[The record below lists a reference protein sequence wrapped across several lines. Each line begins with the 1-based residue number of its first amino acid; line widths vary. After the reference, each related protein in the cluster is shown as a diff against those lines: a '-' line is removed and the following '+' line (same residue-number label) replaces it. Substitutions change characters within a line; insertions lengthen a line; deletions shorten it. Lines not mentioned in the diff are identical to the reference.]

1 MLEVQKHFSSFF
13 FAGSHTLMFGNLR
26 IFLFFFFEAYGIVL
40 DLTSGTAGTPS
51 LAADMLY

>member
-13 FAGSHTLMFGNLR
+13 LAGSHTLMFGNLR